1 MLFFIIIFFGGDYNS
16 FYVSLRKNFYVAQI
30 VETCIGLEYV
40 EIGPR
45 DGVQE

>member
-30 VETCIGLEYV
+30 VEASFSLADNLH
-40 EIGPR
+40 R
-45 DGVQE
+45 S